1 MTLVGIQEGDDTIG
15 RTHTGWV
22 PVGALCVF
30 SDRGPIMVENPA
42 FLRIR
47 QWPEDERPRERLL
60 KKGSEFLTDAQLLA
74 ILLRTGKAKT
84 SALTIAVE
92 LKRAGSLS
100 AVGQLSAEEL
110 QTVEGVGPAKAA
122 QIKAS
127 IELGKRIAA
136 KPLATRL
143 KVLSS
148 KDIDVHYHPSLRE
161 LKKEV
166 FLALLLDGKNRVIRE
181 VLISQGS
188 LTVNIVHPREVF
200 NPAIRDSAAAIV
212 VVHNH
217 PSGDPY
223 PSPVIDRTKRLVA
236 TGEIL
241 GIKVLDHIVVG
252 DGSYYSFA
260 DQQRL

>member
-1 MTLVGIQEGDDTIG
+1 MAEK
-15 RTHTGWV
+15 
-22 PVGALCVF
+22 PV
-30 SDRGPIMVENPA
+30 

-60 KKGSEFLTDAQLLA
+60 KKGSESLTDAQLLA
-74 ILLRTGKAKT
+74 ILLRTGKVKT

-92 LKRAGSLS
+92 LLKRAGSLR
-100 AVGQLSAEEL
+100 ALGQLSAEEL
-110 QTVEGVGPAKAA
+110 QTVGGIGPAKAA
-122 QIKAS
+122 QVKAAL
-127 IELGKRIAA
+127 ELGKRIVA
-136 KPLATRL
+136 KPLAARL
-143 KVLSS
+143 KVFSS
-148 KDIDVHYHPSLRE
+148 KDIYVHYHPSLSE

-166 FLALLLDGKNRVIRE
+166 FLAVLLDGKNRVIRE

-223 PSPVIDRTKRLVA
+223 PSPEDIDLTKRLVA

-241 GIKVLDHIVVG
+241 GIKVLDHVVVG
-252 DGSYYSFA
+252 DGSYYSFS

>member
-1 MTLVGIQEGDDTIG
+1 M
-15 RTHTGWV
+15 
-22 PVGALCVF
+22 
-30 SDRGPIMVENPA
+30 ENPI

-60 KKGSEFLTDAQLLA
+60 KKGSEFLTDAQLLS

-84 SALTIAVE
+84 NALTIVVE
-92 LKRAGSLS
+92 LLKWAGSLR
-100 AVGQLSAEEL
+100 AVGQLSAAEL
-110 QTVEGVGPAKAA
+110 QTVDGVGPAKAA
-122 QIKAS
+122 QIKAAV
-127 IELGKRIAA
+127 ELGKRIAA
-136 KPLATRL
+136 RPLAVRL

-148 KDIDVHYHPSLRE
+148 KDIYVHYHPSLSE

-188 LTVNIVHPREVF
+188 LTVNVVHPREVF

-212 VVHNH
+212 VIHNH

-223 PSPVIDRTKRLVA
+223 PSPEDIDLTKRLVA

-241 GIKVLDHIVVG
+241 GIKVLDHVVVG

-260 DQQRL
+260 DRQLL

>member
-1 MTLVGIQEGDDTIG
+1 M
-15 RTHTGWV
+15 
-22 PVGALCVF
+22 A
-30 SDRGPIMVENPA
+30 ENPA

-92 LKRAGSLS
+92 LLKRAGSLN

-110 QTVEGVGPAKAA
+110 QTVKGVGPAKAA
-122 QIKAS
+122 QIKAA
-127 IELGKRIAA
+127 IELGKRVAA
-136 KPLATRL
+136 KPLAARL

-148 KDIDVHYHPSLRE
+148 KDIYVHYHPSLRE

-188 LTVNIVHPREVF
+188 LTVNVVHPREVF

-217 PSGDPY
+217 PSGDPF
-223 PSPVIDRTKRLVA
+223 PSPEDIDLTKRLVA

-260 DQQRL
+260 DRQLL